1 VGLDSTSS
9 VPEGSQGTDL
19 RDTFAD
25 AGGVRVRGQQLSATK
40 AASSEQCCT
49 LCASASPPGA
59 CAAWTFNTVDNH
71 CQSFRL
77 ITSSDKCN
85 VCEYT
90 NSVLIR
96 TESSQATSIHSKAA
110 TTSDLGISGRVSADE
125 GATEGVLNEL
135 DPHMQPSTSQHLYL
149 L

>member
-1 VGLDSTSS
+1 MK
-9 VPEGSQGTDL
+9 
-19 RDTFAD
+19 
-25 AGGVRVRGQQLSATK
+25 GQQLSATK

-85 VCEYT
+85 VCEYIY
-90 NSVLIR
+90 SVPSVPNLLKLFIQKPRGPWIR
-96 TESSQATSIHSKAA
+96 A
-110 TTSDLGISGRVSADE
+110 GISGRVSADE
-125 GATEGVLNEL
+125 GAPEGVLNEL
-135 DPHMQPSTSQHLYL
+135 DPHMQPSTAQHLYL